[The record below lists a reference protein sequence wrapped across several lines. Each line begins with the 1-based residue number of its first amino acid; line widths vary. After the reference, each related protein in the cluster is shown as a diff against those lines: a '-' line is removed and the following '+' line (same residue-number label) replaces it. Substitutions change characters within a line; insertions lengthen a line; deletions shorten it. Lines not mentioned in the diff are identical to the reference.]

1 MEKNELKK
9 IKRNDLLELL
19 LKQANRIKELEI
31 ENKKLTKELENK
43 KIKIEESGSIAEAT
57 IKLHEIFENAQKC
70 ADEYLDNVKSK
81 CKKMETDM
89 KKKQTKETTKKQQ
102 PKANIKNSPKPRKKT
117 SWKKN

>member
-1 MEKNELKK
+1 MENNELRR
-9 IKRNDLLELL
+9 IKRKDLLELL
-19 LKQANRIKELEI
+19 LKQANRIKELEE

-70 ADEYLDNVKSK
+70 ADEYLDNVKAK

-89 KKKQTKETTKKQQ
+89 KRKQTKETKKNNTKV
-102 PKANIKNSPKPRKKT
+102 NIKNSPKPRKKT
-117 SWKKN
+117 TWKKN